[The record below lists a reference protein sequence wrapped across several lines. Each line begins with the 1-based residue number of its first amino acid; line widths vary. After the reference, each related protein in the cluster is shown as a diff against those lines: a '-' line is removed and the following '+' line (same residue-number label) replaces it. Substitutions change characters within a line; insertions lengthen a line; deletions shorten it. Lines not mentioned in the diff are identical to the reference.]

1 MKPKVAFIVH
11 MLAPYRVTFY
21 EKLFSDKDHQWK
33 LFAGLK
39 FRKDDP
45 KPQFEGK
52 VNYDVSYHKEQMQRT
67 GMFVQLVYEGMLEA
81 IQEYNP
87 DVIIVFAHVGTK
99 SFRQIVDWG
108 KANGKKVV
116 MWTCFWNP
124 KHAAYKHMIRSYF
137 VKAFYTKAD
146 YHLAYS
152 TQARDRL
159 VKIGVPQENI
169 AIAYNG
175 IDVAQYGADLM
186 MDGAEAGFDHSVVN
200 FLYVGAFGPT
210 KGVDLLVKA
219 LAICKNQFG
228 LRFNAHLIGDGP
240 TRPLCQQLVSQHKLD
255 AEVKLP
261 GRLPKG
267 IGKYFKAADCVV
279 MPASGGLLINE
290 AILFKKPIITAEADG
305 TEVDLVVNGF
315 NGIRFVSDSAL
326 SLAQSL
332 TEMAN
337 NLRYYQENAVAAL
350 PLVTKRSNTDVM
362 AETFTQMVRRA
373 LGESGPTPKQAMQ
386 AFQTGTTQ
394 PELTSQEVGV

>member
-21 EKLFSDKDHQWK
+21 EQLFSGKDHQWK

-52 VNYDVSYHKEQMQRT
+52 VSYDVSYHKEHLQSN
-67 GMFVQLVYEGMLEA
+67 GMFVQLVYEGMLEGV
-81 IQEYNP
+81 QEYNP

-99 SFRQIVDWG
+99 SFRQIVDWA
-108 KANGKKVV
+108 KANGKKVI

-124 KHAAYKHMIRSYF
+124 KHAPYKKMIRSYF
-137 VKAFYTKAD
+137 VKAFYRKAD

-159 VKIGVPQENI
+159 VSIGVPQENI

-175 IDVAQYGADLM
+175 IDVAQYEADLT

-219 LAICKNQFG
+219 LAICKNKLG

-240 TRPLCQQLVSQHKLD
+240 TRAHCQQLVSQHNLGAD
-255 AEVKLP
+255 VKLP

-267 IGKYFKAADCVV
+267 IGKYFNAADCVV

-290 AILFKKPIITAEADG
+290 AILFKKPIIAAEADG
-305 TEVDLVVNGF
+305 TEVDLLVNGF
-315 NGIRFVSDSAL
+315 NGLRFVSDSAL
-326 SLAQSL
+326 SLAQCL
-332 TEMAN
+332 TEVAS
-337 NLRYYQENAVAAL
+337 NLQYYQENAVASV
-350 PLVTKRSNTDVM
+350 PLVTKRSNTGEMVH
-362 AETFTQMVRRA
+362 TFTQMVRKA
-373 LGESGPTPKQAMQ
+373 LGESTTTFKPAIQASESSIR
-386 AFQTGTTQ
+386 Q
-394 PELTSQEVGV
+394 PLEMRM